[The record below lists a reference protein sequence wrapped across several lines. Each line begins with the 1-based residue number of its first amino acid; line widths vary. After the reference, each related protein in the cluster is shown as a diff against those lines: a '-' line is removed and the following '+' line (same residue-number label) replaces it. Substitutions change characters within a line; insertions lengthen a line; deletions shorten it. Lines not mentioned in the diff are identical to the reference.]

1 MINKGTRFI
10 AIASAAFA
18 ISQSGVAWGGS
29 DLAYKNVF
37 TLAGIVC
44 NGYHVKSLRPV
55 LADDG
60 YFSCQCTTDTDCLIN
75 NPHRRDY
82 SGEID
87 LEIAA
92 GAPKG
97 TSCRN
102 PVPWFEAQHNI
113 GRTLV
118 VTGPVVDVKTTTNV
132 RRSPTWINVGMKFP
146 HANRLNLVIWNDTQ
160 SSIKPQQPKQLEGKS
175 ICAIGKIANYRGTPQ
190 IVLRTAADFR
200 ILSQ

>member
-1 MINKGTRFI
+1 MPF
-10 AIASAAFA
+10 
-18 ISQSGVAWGGS
+18 
-29 DLAYKNVF
+29 
-37 TLAGIVC
+37 
-44 NGYHVKSLRPV
+44 
-55 LADDG
+55 
-60 YFSCQCTTDTDCLIN
+60 
-75 NPHRRDY
+75 
-82 SGEID
+82 D

-97 TSCRN
+97 TSCHN

-132 RRSPTWINVGMKFP
+132 RGTPTWINVGMKFP

-160 SSIKPQQPKQLEGKS
+160 NSIKPQQLKQLEGRS
-175 ICAIGKIANYRGTPQ
+175 ICAIGKIANYRGMPQ

-200 ILSQ
+200 ILSQSSRR